1 MDGLDSSFD
10 AAMCIGFHA
19 RSGDSSGVL
28 SHTWTGNFLDVR
40 LNGVLLSEARIAALI
55 AGYYGVPV
63 VMLSGDDVICREVEE
78 WLPGVE
84 TAVVKYGLNR
94 YGATCLPIEEAQN
107 RIREKAKVAMAK
119 MERMEPHRLE
129 SPYTLEIETIDPAI
143 AHRMALMPGTEYDGD
158 RKISYTCDDFMENHH
173 AFLTMVSLSAAEFY
187 VKPR

>member
-1 MDGLDSSFD
+1 MPSHQWTMDGLNSSFD

-28 SHTWTGNFLDVR
+28 SHTWTGKFLDVR

-84 TAVVKYGLNR
+84 TPSSSTASTGT
-94 YGATCLPIEEAQN
+94 AP
-107 RIREKAKVAMAK
+107 
-119 MERMEPHRLE
+119 
-129 SPYTLEIETIDPAI
+129 PAC
-143 AHRMALMPGTEYDGD
+143 P
-158 RKISYTCDDFMENHH
+158 
-173 AFLTMVSLSAAEFY
+173 
-187 VKPR
+187 